1 MGIRFAKSI
10 KIGNFLRLNFSKN
23 GVSATVGK
31 KGASVNI
38 GGKGTYLNLSPSAVG
53 INGTGLSYRQK
64 ITGGL
69 LSNKKKTKK
78 AKKNTSTSKKTSTLT
93 KKEQVYDD
101 SKIKETVNTVE
112 ENVVEERDLVA
123 EYLNNQEAIINLHKY
138 TDDVMTKEEFTKYV
152 DTIESEGLKEIYQA
166 MIEGDEDTIENMISS
181 FMNNLELAYDV
192 RVNYELEENILYAD
206 LDLPEIE
213 DLIKEYPVYSRGE
226 VVFKKKTMSQLKEE
240 YAKMVLSLGVFLT
253 ANYFN
258 ISSYIDEVVMSAFT
272 TVRDRNGDL
281 VDQYLYSIR
290 YDRDTFEKTK
300 LSDVDDLYEFMMQFT
315 NRINLSAN
323 NTFKAIKPYEMESVL
338 KSNELLED
346 ALEGLRGLG
355 YKASEV
361 NAIAPKLSEYQ
372 YDSSAAYLKEGLR
385 LLKENK

>member
-78 AKKNTSTSKKTSTLT
+78 AKKNTSTSKKNSTLT

-138 TDDVMTKEEFTKYV
+138 TDDVMTKEEFAKYV

-181 FMNNLELAYDV
+181 FMN
-192 RVNYELEENILYAD
+192 
-206 LDLPEIE
+206 
-213 DLIKEYPVYSRGE
+213 S
-226 VVFKKKTMSQLKEE
+226 
-240 YAKMVLSLGVFLT
+240 
-253 ANYFN
+253 
-258 ISSYIDEVVMSAFT
+258 
-272 TVRDRNGDL
+272 
-281 VDQYLYSIR
+281 
-290 YDRDTFEKTK
+290 
-300 LSDVDDLYEFMMQFT
+300 
-315 NRINLSAN
+315 
-323 NTFKAIKPYEMESVL
+323 
-338 KSNELLED
+338 
-346 ALEGLRGLG
+346 
-355 YKASEV
+355 
-361 NAIAPKLSEYQ
+361 
-372 YDSSAAYLKEGLR
+372 
-385 LLKENK
+385 

>member
-78 AKKNTSTSKKTSTLT
+78 AKKNTVASKKTSTLT

-138 TDDVMTKEEFTKYV
+138 TDDVMTKEEFAKYV

-281 VDQYLYSIR
+281 VDQYPYSIR

-323 NTFKAIKPYEMESVL
+323 NTFKAIKPYEMESVM

-361 NAIAPKLSEYQ
+361 NAIAPKLSEYR